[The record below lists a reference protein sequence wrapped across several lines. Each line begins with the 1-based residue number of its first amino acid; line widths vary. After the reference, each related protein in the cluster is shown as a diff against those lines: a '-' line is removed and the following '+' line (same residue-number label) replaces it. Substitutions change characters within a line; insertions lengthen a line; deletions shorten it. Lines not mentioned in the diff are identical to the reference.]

1 MLLSTM
7 HCDRRI
13 LRKSSEQDL
22 HADFGNEDLNLVM
35 KTENG
40 GLSLL
45 QTPFPLIA
53 ELLITARS
61 LAAVPT
67 ENGAQGSAE
76 SVLSSQSTDPTA
88 SLTRHKAM
96 IDSKN
101 MAKAFAD
108 VARVAVLMPVSVAPS
123 KTR

>member
-1 MLLSTM
+1 
-7 HCDRRI
+7 
-13 LRKSSEQDL
+13 
-22 HADFGNEDLNLVM
+22 M
-35 KTENG
+35 KTGNG

-76 SVLSSQSTDPTA
+76 SADDLSSQATDPTA
-88 SLTRHKAM
+88 SLTRDKAM
-96 IDSKN
+96 IDSKDT
-101 MAKAFAD
+101 AKAFAD
-108 VARVAVLMPVSVAPS
+108 VARVAVLMPANAAPS

>member
-1 MLLSTM
+1 
-7 HCDRRI
+7 
-13 LRKSSEQDL
+13 
-22 HADFGNEDLNLVM
+22 M
-35 KTENG
+35 KTGNG

-76 SVLSSQSTDPTA
+76 RRRSIESGDGPTA

-108 VARVAVLMPVSVAPS
+108 VARVAVLMPANAAPS